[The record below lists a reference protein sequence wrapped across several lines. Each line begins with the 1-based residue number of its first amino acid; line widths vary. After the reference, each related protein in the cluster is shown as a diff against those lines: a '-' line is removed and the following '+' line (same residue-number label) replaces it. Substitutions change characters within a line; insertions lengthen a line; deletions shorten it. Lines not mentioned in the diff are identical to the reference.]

1 MSRTPNAAF
10 DLNGFLPYQLDAIA
24 SRVSEALLGLYG
36 ERHDLRMPDWRVLV
50 WLDHAPELAAKD
62 IAVRAR
68 MDKATVSRAL
78 TRLESRDLVTRAT
91 AEDDQRS
98 QSLQL
103 TRKGKALLGKL
114 LPQVQKWE
122 ASLLASFS
130 ATEQRQLRE
139 LLGRLEGQLDGSAG
153 SAPARKASSP
163 SVNRTPTSKSAGRSV
178 RPAARTAAKTAAKP
192 ARAKASSS
200 RTGRSAPAASK
211 TARATQAKKRPGR
224 SGR

>member
-1 MSRTPNAAF
+1 MSRSPNSAF

-24 SRVSEALLGLYG
+24 SRVSEALLELYG
-36 ERHDLRMPDWRVLV
+36 DRHDLRVPDWRVLV

-78 TRLESRDLVTRAT
+78 TRLESRDLVARDVA
-91 AEDDQRS
+91 ADDQRS

-122 ASLLASFS
+122 ASLLAPFS
-130 ATEQRQLRE
+130 STEQRQIRD
-139 LLGRLEGQLDGSAG
+139 LLGRLEVQLDGLSG
-153 SAPARKASSP
+153 SAPSRAATGTAPKAAK
-163 SVNRTPTSKSAGRSV
+163 SKTAGGMK
-178 RPAARTAAKTAAKP
+178 TAAKTASKP
-192 ARAKASSS
+192 AAAVGKSRRAGSAAPKATKAAKASKPKGSS
-200 RTGRSAPAASK
+200 
-211 TARATQAKKRPGR
+211 KKRPAR
-224 SGR
+224 TAR

>member
-1 MSRTPNAAF
+1 MSRSPNSAF

-36 ERHDLRMPDWRVLV
+36 DRHDLRVPDWRVLV

-78 TRLESRDLVTRAT
+78 TRLESRELVARDV

-122 ASLLASFS
+122 ASLLAPFS
-130 ATEQRQLRE
+130 STEQRQLRE
-139 LLGRLEGQLDGSAG
+139 LLGRLEVQLDGLPGSTPSR
-153 SAPARKASSP
+153 SAPSTAPA
-163 SVNRTPTSKSAGRSV
+163 TSKTAGAV
-178 RPAARTAAKTAAKP
+178 RAAAKTAKP
-192 ARAKASSS
+192 ARTANAAAKSQRAGRSTTSAQKASRPSGS
-200 RTGRSAPAASK
+200 KASP
-211 TARATQAKKRPGR
+211 KKRTTRKGR
-224 SGR
+224 